1 MSGKPA
7 IEYLLLQ
14 DRVITGTAVGLIF
27 LIAVIYTIMGVGMPM
42 SAVQMTAM
50 SATQEMAGTSEGQA
64 MHRMQT
70 NGLIMPAM
78 WTATYAGLVFL
89 MWWIM
94 MIAMMLPSVAS
105 TVLLYT
111 TLIRRGNRAVNAP
124 KLAFFFLTGY
134 LAVWGLFSLLAT
146 LAQWFLELRGFV
158 SPMDMALTGNI
169 MGATVLIIVGIYQF
183 TPWKQSCLE
192 HCRSPLQFL
201 TERRR
206 DGRGGALLMG
216 IEHGAFCVG
225 CCWCL
230 MILLLVGGIMNLYWI
245 AGLMLFVLTEKLI
258 RFGEKI
264 SRLIGILMAG
274 VGIYLL
280 ISA

>member
-1 MSGKPA
+1 VSGKPV

-14 DRVITGTAVGLIF
+14 DRLITGTAVGLLF
-27 LIAVIYTIMGVGMPM
+27 LIAMIYTILGVGMPM
-42 SAVQMTAM
+42 SAVQMTTM
-50 SATQEMAGTSEGQA
+50 SAVQGMAGTSEGQA
-64 MHRMQT
+64 MHSMQT
-70 NGLIMPAM
+70 NGLMMPAM

-111 TLIRRGNRAVNAP
+111 TLIRRGNQAVNAP
-124 KLAFFFLTGY
+124 KLTFFFLTGY
-134 LAVWGLFSLLAT
+134 LVVWGLFSLLAT
-146 LAQWFLELRGFV
+146 LVQWFLELRGFV
-158 SPMDMALTGNI
+158 SPIDMALTSNI

-192 HCRSPLQFL
+192 RCRSPLQFL

-206 DGRGGALLMG
+206 DGPDGALLMG

-230 MILLLVGGIMNLYWI
+230 MALLLVVGVMNLYWI
-245 AGLMLFVLTEKLI
+245 AGLMLFVLIEKLM
-258 RFGEKI
+258 RFGDKI
-264 SRLIGILMAG
+264 SRLTGILMAG
-274 VGIYLL
+274 VGFYFLV
-280 ISA
+280 SA

>member
-1 MSGKPA
+1 MSGRPV
-7 IEYLLLQ
+7 IEQLLLQ
-14 DRVITGTAVGLIF
+14 DRVITGSAMGLIL
-27 LIAVIYTIMGVGMPM
+27 LIAVIYTILGVGMPM

-50 SATQEMAGTSEGQA
+50 NAAKGMAGTSEGQA
-64 MHRMQT
+64 MHSMQT
-70 NGLIMPAM
+70 NGLMMPAM
-78 WTATYAGLVFL
+78 WTTTYAGLVFL

-111 TLIRRGNRAVNAP
+111 TLIRRGKQAVNAP
-124 KLAFFFLTGY
+124 KLALLFLTGY

-158 SPMDMALTGNI
+158 STMDMALTSNI

-192 HCRSPLQFL
+192 RCRSPLQFL

-206 DGRGGALLMG
+206 DGPNGALLMG

-230 MILLLVGGIMNLYWI
+230 MALLLVGGLMNLYWI
-245 AGLMLFVLTEKLI
+245 AGLMLFVLIEKLI
-258 RFGEKI
+258 RFGDKV
-264 SRLIGILMAG
+264 SRLTGLLMAG
-274 VGIYLL
+274 AGIYLL
-280 ISA
+280 VST

>member
-1 MSGKPA
+1 MSGKPV

-14 DRVITGTAVGLIF
+14 DRLITGSAVGLIF
-27 LIAVIYTIMGVGMPM
+27 LIAMIYTILGVGMPM
-42 SAVQMTAM
+42 SSVQMTAM
-50 SATQEMAGTSEGQA
+50 SAVKEMAGTSEGQA
-64 MHRMQT
+64 IHIMQT
-70 NGLIMPAM
+70 NGLMMPAM
-78 WTATYAGLVFL
+78 WSATYTGLVFL

-94 MIAMMLPSVAS
+94 MIAMMLPSVTS

-111 TLIRRGNRAVNAP
+111 ALIKRGNQAVNAP

-146 LAQWFLELRGFV
+146 LAQWFLQLRGLV
-158 SPMDMALTGNI
+158 SPMDMVLTSNI

-192 HCRSPLQFL
+192 RCRSPLQFL

-206 DGRGGALLMG
+206 DGSNGALLMG
-216 IEHGAFCVG
+216 FEHGAFCVG

-230 MILLLVGGIMNLYWI
+230 MALLLVGGVMNLYWI
-245 AGLMLFVLTEKLI
+245 AGLMLFVLIEKVI
-258 RFGEKI
+258 RFGDRV
-264 SRLIGILMAG
+264 SRLTGLLMASA
-274 VGIYLL
+274 GIYLL
-280 ISA
+280 VST